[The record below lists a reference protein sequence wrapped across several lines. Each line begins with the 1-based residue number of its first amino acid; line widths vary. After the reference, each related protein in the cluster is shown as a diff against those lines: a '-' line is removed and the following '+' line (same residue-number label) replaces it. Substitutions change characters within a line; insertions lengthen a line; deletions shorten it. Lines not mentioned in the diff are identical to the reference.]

1 MKVVHLSLSNDGGA
15 GIAAYRLHTAL
26 RENGVDSMMLTL
38 HSKNDDPTVKV
49 INTTDRPCLS
59 SGPGTSLQF
68 YIYEQRRHFL
78 MQQHPHRS
86 SAYEVFTDV
95 SSDIVLEDIPELQ
108 QADIINMHWVAG
120 IVDSSRLRHSLRG
133 KKIVWTLHA
142 MNDFTGGC
150 CYSYDC
156 NKYIAECSN
165 CPILGRNSIDYAR
178 YIFNQKL
185 LGTQQTDITYV
196 TPSKWLF
203 ECAKNS
209 RIFGNHNGLHIANG
223 IPVDVYR
230 PYETTL
236 ARSFFG
242 IAPDKFIILFG
253 AFDSSNKRKGFHLL
267 LDAVKCLPK
276 TICNKISV
284 VGFGAASEKFCSELP
299 CEVVGIGSICNDEN
313 LALIYSLAD
322 LYIMPSMAD
331 NLPNSILEA
340 LSCGTPVVAFGV
352 GGIPEIVRHEV
363 NGYLASPFDVQD
375 LANGIVWSLENRS
388 RLTPEICTATI
399 RNRFTAKAQAAAYTG
414 LYQRLLTSRTDAA
427 PPVAAPIPTNPTN
440 RLAAFIDSI
449 AAETYPEPP
458 STLHSS
464 LTARAIEQLFTSYP
478 IPRGSLVL
486 DVGCGQGIALRHF
499 VERGCRP
506 VGITLNGIDLKEC
519 RKQGYTVTQ
528 MDQSFLDFEDATFDL
543 VWARHVVEHSI
554 FPYFTLTELAR
565 VLKPGGFLYL
575 EVPAAESSCLH
586 ETNPNHYSILSCS
599 MWLSLL
605 ERSGFQVLEDQQY
618 FLKNEAGPDKYW
630 AFFGKKQFRKQHENL
645 AGIR

>member
-26 RENGVDSMMLTL
+26 HENGVDSMMLTL
-38 HSKNDDPTVKV
+38 CSKNDDPTVRV

-59 SGPGTSLQF
+59 SGPGVSPHY
-68 YIYEQRRHFL
+68 YIHEQRQHSL
-78 MQQHPHRS
+78 MKQFPGRQTNR
-86 SAYEVFTDV
+86 ALFTDA
-95 SSDIVLEDIPELQ
+95 SSDVVLSDIPEIRE
-108 QADIINMHWVAG
+108 ASIINLHWVAG
-120 IVDSSRLRHSLRG
+120 VVDYSRIGVDLRG
-133 KKIVWTLHA
+133 KPVVLTMHG

-150 CYSYDC
+150 HHAD
-156 NKYIAECSN
+156 ECTRYQTTCTN
-165 CPILGRNSIDYAR
+165 CPQLGEHPFDHANYYFR
-178 YIFNQKL
+178 QKL
-185 LGTQQTDITYV
+185 HGIGSVDLTAV
-196 TPSKWLF
+196 SPSRWLK
-203 ECAKNS
+203 ELAQKS
-209 RIFGNHNGLHIANG
+209 AILSDRQILHIPNG
-223 IPVDVYR
+223 VPD
-230 PYETTL
+230 ETFKRL
-236 ARSFFG
+236 DASEAKSFFG
-242 IAPDKFIILFG
+242 INADQYVLLFG
-253 AFDSSNKRKGFHLL
+253 AFDISNQRKGFDLL
-267 LDAVKCLPK
+267 KEALHRLPHSILNRL
-276 TICNKISV
+276 TV
-284 VGFGAASEKFCSELP
+284 AGFGAASDERLTSLP
-299 CEVVGIGSICNDEN
+299 CCYKGIGPVRDEDN
-313 LALIYSLAD
+313 LAL
-322 LYIMPSMAD
+322 LYSMAD
-331 NLPNSILEA
+331 LFVMPSRAENLPNSILES

-363 NGYLASPFDVQD
+363 NGYLASPFEVQD

-399 RNRFTAKAQAAAYTG
+399 RNRFTAKAQAAAYTV

-427 PPVAAPIPTNPTN
+427 PAVAAPIPTNPTN

-458 STLHSS
+458 SPLHSG

-605 ERSGFQVLEDQQY
+605 ERSGFQVLEDQRY
-618 FLKNEAGPDKYW
+618 FLKNEAGPDEYW
-630 AFFGKKQFRKQHENL
+630 AFFGKKTIQET
-645 AGIR
+645 A